1 MPNAFNAQSM
11 RPDFAEALWRTMERG
26 NTDES
31 PSAFQPGFSANAVGF
46 NPFDDVQSLGVRTTN
61 RERDLMLL
69 GIAVTPAMRLGNSE
83 TQFPIDAAVLVS
95 NQPHAGEIAMPSV
108 SGTTRNGDGSTL
120 GSVEVRAYYI
130 GGEATQTL
138 GTFIKVTT
146 SDGSGA
152 WSMDLAPGD
161 YQFDGYLFGSPDRA
175 GTTKVSVVSPSTSVN
190 IYMRDPTAADAAGS
204 ASYRVIGSPVVR
216 RLDR

>member
-1 MPNAFNAQSM
+1 MA
-11 RPDFAEALWRTMERG
+11 RG

-31 PSAFQPGFSANAVGF
+31 PSAFKSGFSPVALGY
-46 NPFDDVQSLGVRTTN
+46 NPFDDFMTMGVRTTN
-61 RERDLMLL
+61 KERDLALL
-69 GIAVTPAMRLGNSE
+69 GIAVKPQMRGGNSE
-83 TQFPIDAAVLVS
+83 TQAQFDASLLVS
-95 NQPHAGEIAMPSV
+95 NQPYAGEIAMPVV

-175 GTTKVSVVSPSTSVN
+175 GTTKVSVFSPSTSVN